1 MRTKSLF
8 PLLVVMLFCASA
20 LLTPSAQMQQRG
32 LATGTPQTNAPPRY
46 YALVIGNNNYAALPK
61 LKTAEADAREV
72 EKLLR
77 ETYGFQTRLLVNATR
92 AQIVSA
98 LSAYRRELTPDASL
112 LIYYAGHG
120 YNDKETDKAYWL
132 PVDAE
137 RDDQANWI
145 IADEITTGIKAVP
158 AKHVLVVSDSC
169 YSGTL
174 TRTIGEMLPRP
185 TEREQFVQK
194 MSAGHSRTLIA
205 SGGNEPVADSGGGSN
220 HSVFASALLRGLREM
235 DKGQFT
241 AAELYNSYVLEA
253 VAGQAQQT
261 PVYALL
267 QNSGHESGDFV
278 FVKVKVGDKTVEV
291 TVKAPPPAPV
301 DASVFEL
308 EYWNAIKDSS
318 DPEEYRG
325 YLAKYPNGQ
334 FTDIARRRAAGGR
347 GGNGTASN
355 PAAVNLDDFIGTYRM
370 TEPIK
375 NDIEITRDQF
385 GLSYQVVGQDAKPR
399 MLPTSANGFQV
410 QGTTIKLTFSRDA
423 QGRVTQFILDQS
435 GQQGIAR
442 KLSLEP
448 SPTPA
453 SPAPTPAN
461 GISALKRPLTLTVL
475 VKALEINGLST
486 AELVEQIELRGVNFE
501 LTPDIEQE
509 LRRAGAQDAVI
520 AAVRRNYRKK

>member
-1 MRTKSLF
+1 MRTKSLL
-8 PLLVVMLFCASA
+8 PLLVAVLLCAAVLSPVA
-20 LLTPSAQMQQRG
+20 LMQQRG
-32 LATGTPQTNAPPRY
+32 LTTGAVPTTSAGRY
-46 YALVIGNNNYAALPK
+46 YALVIGNNAYTALPK
-61 LKTAEADAREV
+61 LKTAETDAREI
-72 EKLLR
+72 ERLLKDS
-77 ETYGFQTRLLVNATR
+77 YGFQTKLLVNATR

-98 LSAYRRELTPDASL
+98 LSTYRRELPPDANL

-120 YNDKETDKAYWL
+120 YNDKATEKTYWL

-137 RDDQANWI
+137 RDDSANWI
-145 IADEITTGIKAVP
+145 IADEITSGIRAIP
-158 AKHVLVVSDSC
+158 AQHVLVVSDSC

-174 TRTIGEMLPRP
+174 TRGLGEMLPRP
-185 TEREQFVQK
+185 TEREQFLQR
-194 MSAGHSRTLIA
+194 MAAGHSRTLMA
-205 SGGNEPVADSGGGSN
+205 SGGDEPVADSGGSG
-220 HSVFASALLRGLREM
+220 HSVFADALLRGLREM

-241 AAELYNSYVLEA
+241 AAELFRNYVEES
-253 VAGQAQQT
+253 VAGRAQQT
-261 PVYALL
+261 PEYNPLR
-267 QNSGHESGDFV
+267 NSGHESGDFI
-278 FVKVKVGDKTVEV
+278 FVKVKVGDKAVEV
-291 TVKAPPPAPV
+291 TVKAPATVTVDPA
-301 DASVFEL
+301 AFEL

-334 FTDIARRRAAGGR
+334 FADIARRRAAGGR
-347 GGNGTASN
+347 GGNGTAGN
-355 PAAVNLDDFIGTYRM
+355 PAGVNLDDFTGTYRM
-370 TEPIK
+370 IEPVK

-385 GLSYQVVGQDAKPR
+385 GLSYQVVGQDGKPR
-399 MLPTSANGFQV
+399 MLPTSASSFQL
-410 QGTTIKLTFSRDA
+410 QGTTMKLTFSRDA
-423 QGRVTQFILDQS
+423 QGRVTQFTLDQA

-442 KLSLEP
+442 KLSPEP

-461 GISALKRPLTLTVL
+461 ATSTLKPPIAKTGL

-520 AAVRRNYRKK
+520 AAVRRSYRKK